1 MAPTVFVVV
10 SNMFNPEEE
19 TERNWDLDLAEDVKG
34 EIEGK
39 YGKLKR
45 IKVDKMSAVG
55 LLLLMDE
62 IWLMRSRAKYTW
74 SLMSSDLQNMLSRDS
89 MGVSLGEGNCKR
101 HLSLRRCLK
110 RTSNGCVCVPNLRC
124 FL

>member
-1 MAPTVFVVV
+1 MAPTVYVAV

-45 IKVDKMSAVG
+45 IKVDKMSAVSQPLVG
-55 LLLLMDE
+55 NMNL
-62 IWLMRSRAKYTW
+62 AKPII
-74 SLMSSDLQNMLSRDS
+74 
-89 MGVSLGEGNCKR
+89 G
-101 HLSLRRCLK
+101 
-110 RTSNGCVCVPNLRC
+110 
-124 FL
+124 